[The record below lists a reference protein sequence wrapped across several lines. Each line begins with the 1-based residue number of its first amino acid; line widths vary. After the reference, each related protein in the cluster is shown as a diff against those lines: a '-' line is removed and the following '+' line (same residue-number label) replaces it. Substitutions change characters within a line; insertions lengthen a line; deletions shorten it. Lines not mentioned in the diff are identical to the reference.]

1 MIYGKEFADTFRN
14 ARETSE
20 YWMEGLR
27 LDFLEDLQ
35 RTMKEKQISQKD
47 LAEKIGKTEAYVS
60 NVISSNISH
69 FTLET
74 MVQLATAVD
83 CRLTINLHA
92 EEITDAT
99 VTALREAEND
109 EVEALFLD
117 ELKSELDAIDS
128 KDRNL
133 LTGL

>member
-60 NVISSNISH
+60 KVINSNISN
-69 FTLET
+69 FTLKT
-74 MVQLATAVD
+74 MVQLAMAVG
-83 CRLTINLHA
+83 CRLSMAMLS
-92 EEITDAT
+92 EEKPEKISAVRAGRSLPQKSISIHQSDS
-99 VTALREAEND
+99 LEKKENPQ
-109 EVEALFLD
+109 V
-117 ELKSELDAIDS
+117 S
-128 KDRNL
+128 K
-133 LTGL
+133 TT